1 MGGEGMNGLAAAIFA
16 VMAVMIAGG
25 FAVFFLIGRLIGRRL
40 GLGPGKRLM
49 AGLVLGLA
57 GIGVGVLAVIATFY
71 EGTWAPPPAIRLDVP
86 PGFAHRQVILLE
98 DPTASRVLVW
108 RGVEAPFRGK
118 SAVIAVPASG
128 IVRVRDI
135 GMIAGRG
142 DIAVTWS
149 DGAWAGGLSA
159 GPAPPSLGA
168 RSYVALLRS
177 GASAVP
183 AEDLPFDPEA
193 LARYIRQ
200 REAGENG
207 AAP

>member
-1 MGGEGMNGLAAAIFA
+1 MGGDGMNGLAAAIFA

-40 GLGPGKRLM
+40 GLSPGRRLA
-49 AGLVLGLA
+49 AGLALGFA

-98 DPTASRVLVW
+98 DPTVSRALVW
-108 RGVEAPFRGK
+108 RGVGAPFHGK
-118 SAVIAVPASG
+118 SAVIAVPVSG
-128 IVRVRDI
+128 IVRVRDL
-135 GMIAGRG
+135 GMITGRG

-159 GPAPPSLGA
+159 GPAPSSLGA
-168 RSYVALLRS
+168 GSYVALLRN
-177 GASAVP
+177 GASAAP

-193 LARYIRQ
+193 LARYIRK